1 MARQS
6 SPPDRPK
13 PRRQTRE
20 KNMTESRIRFP
31 EPVDLID
38 IERQARAMQAQVMAD
53 GIRAMFGWLRSRLS
67 RQPGA
72 RTA

>member
-1 MARQS
+1 
-6 SPPDRPK
+6 
-13 PRRQTRE
+13 
-20 KNMTESRIRFP
+20 MTEPRFRFS
-31 EPVDLID
+31 EPVDLVD

-53 GIRAMFGWLRSRLS
+53 GIRAFASWLRSRLS